1 MSLAPTPV
9 PELHCGV
16 FSDVATAD
24 VAIQRLLN
32 AGFLREHIDVVCS
45 ERGLELHFKS
55 VEHQPPA
62 GERTPEH
69 AAIGGAM
76 GIGVASLITLG
87 LTTATGLPLLALG
100 PSLLFGGAIA
110 GGLIGAMETRG
121 TERAAADFYDQAL
134 TRGDLLVAVN
144 VAQGADSPAD
154 IPARGRIADEV
165 IKSVG
170 ARPISLPEETP

>member
-1 MSLAPTPV
+1 MSNASTHL

-16 FSDVATAD
+16 FADVATTELA
-24 VAIQRLLN
+24 VQRLLD
-32 AGFLREHIDVVCS
+32 AGFQREDINVVCS
-45 ERGLELHFKS
+45 EEAQEQHFTN

-62 GERTPEH
+62 GEHTPEN

-76 GIGVASLITLG
+76 GIGVAGLIALG
-87 LTTATGLPLLALG
+87 LTTATGLPILALG
-100 PSLLFGGAIA
+100 PSLLFGGAVA

-144 VAQGADSPAD
+144 VAHGTDSPAD
-154 IPARGRIADEV
+154 IPARGRMADE
-165 IKSVG
+165 ILRSTG
-170 ARPISLPEETP
+170 ARPISIPAE